1 MRTAFIGGG
10 VMAEAMLS
18 RAIAQHVLAPGD
30 VCVAEPIEARAHALA
45 KTYGISTVSA
55 NLEAASGASMI
66 VLAVKPQHMPA
77 VLHDLRARLDEGQTA
92 LSIAAGITIDTLV
105 NGLSHGM
112 VVRVMP
118 NTPAQVGAGVSVWT
132 ATELVTSGAKAYAAT
147 LLGAMGREFYVTD
160 ESFLDMATAV
170 SGSGPGYVFAFIE
183 SLTDAAVQLGIPRAM
198 AASMVL
204 ETVYGSTLLAK
215 ESGEHPAVLRERVT
229 SPGGTTSEGLR
240 ALEQGRF
247 RTVVMDAVAAAHAK
261 AQALG
266 AQAIGAQ
273 TPGKDS

>member
-30 VCVAEPIEARAHALA
+30 VCVAEPIETRANALA
-45 KTYGISTVSA
+45 KAYGISTVSA

-66 VLAVKPQHMPA
+66 VLAVKPQNMPE
-77 VLHDLRARLDEGQTA
+77 VLHDLGARLDEDQTA
-92 LSIAAGITIDTLV
+92 LSIAAGITINTLV
-105 NGLSHGM
+105 NGLSHGK
-112 VVRVMP
+112 VIRVMP

-132 ATELVTSGAKAYAAT
+132 ATELVTSEARSYAAA
-147 LLGAMGREFYVTD
+147 LLGAMGHEFYVTD

-183 SLTDAAVQLGIPRAM
+183 SLTDAAVQLGIPHEM

-204 ETVYGSTLLAK
+204 ETVYGSALLA
-215 ESGEHPAVLRERVT
+215 
-229 SPGGTTSEGLR
+229 
-240 ALEQGRF
+240 
-247 RTVVMDAVAAAHAK
+247 
-261 AQALG
+261 
-266 AQAIGAQ
+266 
-273 TPGKDS
+273 